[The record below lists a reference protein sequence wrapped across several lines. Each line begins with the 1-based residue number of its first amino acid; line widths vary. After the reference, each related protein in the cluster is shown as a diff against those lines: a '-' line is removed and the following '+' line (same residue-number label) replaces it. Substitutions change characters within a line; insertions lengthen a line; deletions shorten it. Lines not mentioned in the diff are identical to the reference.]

1 MSGME
6 PVLIGAALGGG
17 SAAAMGKNPIQGALL
32 GGLTGG
38 VYGAASTAASNVA
51 GQQLAT
57 EMAANPALSFGAS
70 NLPAAQA
77 MASPSIASTLQQ
89 VPAALK
95 TGIYE
100 NPGLAMQGFNAAQGL
115 LTPEQAPIAPAG
127 QVHRGGQ
134 MAAVDFASALN
145 PYQGSVIKPQPIS
158 LI

>member
-38 VYGAASTAASNVA
+38 VYGAASNAANVANATAAGESVIPYAAA
-51 GQQLAT
+51 GQTSA
-57 EMAANPALSFGAS
+57 PAVL
-70 NLPAAQA
+70 QA
-77 MASPSIASTLQQ
+77 PTIGQTLKQ
-89 VPAALK
+89 VPSALK
-95 TGIYE
+95 QGIYQ

-115 LTPEQAPIAPAG
+115 LTPEQAPMAPAG

-134 MAAVDFASALN
+134 MASVDFASALN
-145 PYQGSVIKPQPIS
+145 PYQNSVIRQQPIS